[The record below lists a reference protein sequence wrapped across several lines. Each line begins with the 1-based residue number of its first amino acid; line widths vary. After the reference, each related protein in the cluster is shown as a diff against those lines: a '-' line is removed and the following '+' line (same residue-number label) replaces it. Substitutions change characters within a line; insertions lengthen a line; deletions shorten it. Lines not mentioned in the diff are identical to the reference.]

1 MDDMCPLF
9 FKCSGENI
17 TACEFVVVSP
27 HFMEEDQEKVM
38 QLSIFKVHPK
48 FVSSMEG
55 IIVIGF
61 WKLDLG
67 TFWRTIAIKS

>member
-1 MDDMCPLF
+1 MFMV
-9 FKCSGENI
+9 GENI
-17 TACEFVVVSP
+17 TTCESVVVSP
-27 HFMEEDQEKVM
+27 HFMEEDQEKVL
-38 QLSIFKVHPK
+38 QLSILKVHPK